1 MSGFSASKS
10 AMSCSS
16 TAWDWPGWL
25 LHQVISDAGSTCDQ
39 SVASAAADSSDE
51 AAVDGPPHAVS
62 ASVVP
67 ATAAATARV
76 LRRRLRGWDT
86 VVLLRGFARR
96 VAALGGLTGARGRG
110 RLRRPADRARFGRV
124 S

>member
-1 MSGFSASKS
+1 
-10 AMSCSS
+10 
-16 TAWDWPGWL
+16 L

-39 SVASAAADSSDE
+39 SVASAADSSED

-67 ATAAATARV
+67 ATAAAMAMV

-96 VAALGGLTGARGRG
+96 VAALGG
-110 RLRRPADRARFGRV
+110 
-124 S
+124 

>member
-1 MSGFSASKS
+1 MTRSGFSSVCEA
-10 AMSCSS
+10 
-16 TAWDWPGWL
+16 AWNRW
-25 LHQVISDAGSTCDQ
+25 AT
-39 SVASAAADSSDE
+39 SSDE

-110 RLRRPADRARFGRV
+110 RLRRPADRPRSGRV
-124 S
+124 SR